1 MLYSFQV
8 YNAVIQPFFMCL
20 IDEMKE
26 KATHEKFKDQFAIQI
41 GKDLFARVVCGIS
54 KISLLT
60 LPYYSFLTQKKRA
73 GGRKPYAVC
82 CLGCLNIHW
91 SLAASEMI
99 RNHWV
104 VSGRGTMCLWP
115 I

>member
-1 MLYSFQV
+1 M

-41 GKDLFARVVCGIS
+41 GKDLFPRVVCGIS

-60 LPYYSFLTQKKRA
+60 LPYLLLLPHSKKK
-73 GGRKPYAVC
+73 GGGKETLCGLLSGLFKYPLEPC
-82 CLGCLNIHW
+82 CQ
-91 SLAASEMI
+91 
-99 RNHWV
+99 
-104 VSGRGTMCLWP
+104 
-115 I
+115 